1 MIAPDESAY
10 VTIAATV
17 NNGVGDSVT
26 VELGTVPV
34 WSLPLTADWKR
45 TYRPVA
51 LELAAATI
59 PLPSCGV
66 RVTFT
71 PHPETGAETKH

>member
-1 MIAPDESAY
+1 MTESYA
-10 VTIAATV
+10 VITATV

-26 VELGTVPV
+26 VRLSTVPE

-45 TYRPVA
+45 AYRPIA
-51 LELAAATI
+51 LELAAETI
-59 PLPSCGV
+59 ALPSRGV

-71 PHPETGAETKH
+71 PQPASWDAN